1 MKKWLGYTLPII
13 AVLVL
18 ACGASLAQKK
28 TEGSMDCRDW
38 GGNDRLQN
46 HCEIKEQTVPAGGT
60 ITVDAGQNGGV
71 AVKAWDRNEVLVRT
85 RLKSARDSMVHF
97 GYELVRL
104 SDGALL
110 AEGETTHIV
119 TDTQMKIAVLPDKY
133 LSAFRAALRK

>member
-28 TEGSMDCRDW
+28 TEGPMDCRDW

-85 RLKSARDSMVHF
+85 RIQTAAPTQSEAETLAK
-97 GYELVRL
+97 EVRIETAGL
-104 SDGALL
+104 RIR
-110 AEGETTHIV
+110 AEGPSSRRDYYWSVSYEIFAPRRS
-119 TDTQMKIAVLPDKY
+119 D
-133 LSAFRAALRK
+133 